1 MARFVQNW
9 WDEELKQLK
18 QDSIDSNKA
27 WKVAGKPK
35 SGPIFTKRQSCRLIY
50 RKRLK
55 ENQRLNTEVYTNDLH
70 DALLKKNSSVFW
82 QCWRSKFK
90 SNISCKLI
98 EGCAE
103 ADVIAD
109 KFASH
114 FTSVFSCNDPQ
125 KANSIK
131 QDYVSMRANY
141 CGLPL
146 D

>member
-1 MARFVQNW
+1 M
-9 WDEELKQLK
+9 
-18 QDSIDSNKA
+18 DSGDPRKHVLDKGA
-27 WKVAGKPK
+27 HWRHVATANTIEPSICG
-35 SGPIFTKRQSCRLIY
+35 SDAAFCPIFTKRQSCRLIY

-90 SNISCKLI
+90 SNILCKLI
-98 EGCAE
+98 QGCAE
-103 ADVIAD
+103 AAIIAD

-114 FTSVFSCNDPQ
+114 FRSVFSCNDPQ

-141 CGLPL
+141 CGLP
-146 D
+146 